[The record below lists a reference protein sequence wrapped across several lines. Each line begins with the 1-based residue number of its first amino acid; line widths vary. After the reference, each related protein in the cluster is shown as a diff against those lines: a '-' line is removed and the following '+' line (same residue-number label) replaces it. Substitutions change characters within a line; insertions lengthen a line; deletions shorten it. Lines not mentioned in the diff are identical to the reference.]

1 MEAYDWLYYDDKK
14 KGYLCKK
21 CEMCPF
27 EATRYGG
34 INRLKFVTVALNS
47 LGDHPSR
54 TLCDHENSNNHKN
67 AVKAY
72 NG

>member
-1 MEAYDWLYYDDKK
+1 MHDWLYYDDKN

-27 EATRYGG
+27 KATRYGG

-47 LGDHPSR
+47 LGDHPSL

-67 AVKAY
+67 VVKAY

>member
-47 LGDHPSR
+47 LQDHTSL

-72 NG
+72 NS